1 MTAPALIIEKILNL
15 PGYGIYDHA
24 FSDADCTLTL
34 WVRQCWPHPSYT
46 CGGCGV
52 QRKRIIS
59 SRERK
64 VRDLNW
70 GGWKIHL
77 VVEMHRIRCPRCGP
91 RVEAIPFLDGKHPF
105 TRRFMLAVAADCDEM
120 PANRAAVRWGL
131 SSRTACRIDKTVLRR
146 WNKTRKRPALR
157 HMGVDELW
165 WRHGEFITVV
175 SNLDSSE
182 PIWAGVSRKK
192 ETLDA
197 FFKTLTVRQRRKIR
211 AACVDMWEPF
221 RLSIREHAPQAAIV
235 YDKFHVIGHVNK
247 AVDET
252 RRQEFFRRGG
262 WRRELLRG
270 KRWLMLTRWR
280 NLKARGRGELNQV
293 FALNRR
299 LFKAYYLR
307 EEIVRLWDYTYEGA
321 ARTFLNQWLRKLRWQ
336 RLPAF
341 KKVARLLLRHLDGIL
356 AYCRHKVPLGMVEAI
371 NGNLRVLISRGRGY
385 RDLEYLLLKAQRN
398 SVLRKHTRSLK
409 KAA

>member
-1 MTAPALIIEKILNL
+1 
-15 PGYGIYDHA
+15 
-24 FSDADCTLTL
+24 
-34 WVRQCWPHPSYT
+34 
-46 CGGCGV
+46 
-52 QRKRIIS
+52 
-59 SRERK
+59 
-64 VRDLNW
+64 
-70 GGWKIHL
+70 
-77 VVEMHRIRCPRCGP
+77 
-91 RVEAIPFLDGKHPF
+91 
-105 TRRFMLAVAADCDEM
+105 
-120 PANRAAVRWGL
+120 
-131 SSRTACRIDKTVLRR
+131 
-146 WNKTRKRPALR
+146 
-157 HMGVDELW
+157 
-165 WRHGEFITVV
+165 
-175 SNLDSSE
+175 
-182 PIWAGVSRKK
+182 
-192 ETLDA
+192 
-197 FFKTLTVRQRRKIR
+197 
-211 AACVDMWEPF
+211 MWEPF

-280 NLKARGRGELNQV
+280 NLKPRGRGELNQV

-321 ARTFLNQWLRKLRWQ
+321 ARNFLNQWLRKLRWQ

-356 AYCRHKVPLGMVEAI
+356 AYCRHKVPFGTVEAI

-398 SVLRKHTRSLK
+398 SVLRRKVRSLK